1 MNSDLF
7 LAYLKEG
14 VKPHL
19 VDGRKYMLFMDNAKC
34 HITLNIAEFCEQCGT
49 VLDLVMLPANTTQI
63 LQPADQCARAA
74 WRENELLTSGGGL
87 SGGASWRKT

>member
-1 MNSDLF
+1 MNSDLI

-34 HITLNIAEFCEQCGT
+34 HITLDIAEFCEQCEI
-49 VLDLVMLPANTTQI
+49 VIVMLPANTTQI
-63 LQPADQCARAA
+63 RILQPADQCFAPLKKKMT
-74 WRENELLTSGGGL
+74 ELLHTAGIL
-87 SGGASWRKT
+87 